1 MWILHW
7 ALQGLKLW
15 LFAAVASMV
24 AFLACLPFGIIE
36 SALKK
41 FLEPSQF
48 TSVTAFIAAGL
59 GLVVAL
65 AVGTATLASMLNDHP
80 LLPFNRKQPRPVKP
94 EQAEQGVTPNA

>member
-15 LFAAVASMV
+15 LFTAVALVV
-24 AFLACLPFGIIE
+24 ALLACIPFAIIE
-36 SALKK
+36 SGLKR

-48 TSVTAFIAAGL
+48 TSIVAFIASGL
-59 GLVVAL
+59 GIIVAL

-80 LLPFNRKQPRPVKP
+80 LLPFNRKQPSRVRQ
-94 EQAEQGVTPNA
+94 EAEPQ